1 MLILATMGLSIPLIL
16 RGTMDLYRHYDPTF
30 EEMVSENISLY
41 DSLIFA
47 VGDLIPISFQLS
59 SLIYGYIRRRTD
71 KKYSLMVE
79 RNESDVSDNNE
90 GTQSLK
96 DSMSTVMSGNSYITD

>member
-30 EEMVSENISLY
+30 EEMVSENIYLF

-47 VGDLIPISFQLS
+47 VGDLIPISF
-59 SLIYGYIRRRTD
+59 
-71 KKYSLMVE
+71 
-79 RNESDVSDNNE
+79 
-90 GTQSLK
+90 
-96 DSMSTVMSGNSYITD
+96 